1 MKKMH
6 DQLLRNIQDI
16 LESHSGSGLKS
27 EIQVQLLKSYALPAH
42 YYAGF
47 KTIKDVYTIVWN
59 EQNNQMLDL
68 AFLAQEAL
76 RILASHSFKQLRLPQ
91 DFYKQ
96 MVHTF
101 SGIKV
106 AFEYDAYNEVKHIL
120 NQGISYIETEYSHA
134 VIRTKY
140 AQWKEEHPDA
150 TENEE
155 WKAYRKLYYF
165 HGRWLYLSL
174 FRGFMRQLEKN
185 VEYQDMYE
193 NK

>member
-1 MKKMH
+1 MH

-76 RILASHSFKQLRLPQ
+76 RILVSHSFKQLRLPEE
-91 DFYKQ
+91 FYGR
-96 MVHTF
+96 MVHAFQTLTTQF
-101 SGIKV
+101 EAENYHEIK
-106 AFEYDAYNEVKHIL
+106 FLL
-120 NQGISYIETEYSHA
+120 NLYITYIETKYSYA
-134 VIRTKY
+134 VIR
-140 AQWKEEHPDA
+140 ARHIQWKEEHPYA
-150 TENEE
+150 TEDEE
-155 WKAYRKLYYF
+155 WKEYRKLYF
-165 HGRWLYLSL
+165 NGRWLYLNL
-174 FRGFMRQLEKN
+174 FRGFLRQLETN
-185 VEYQDMYE
+185 LEYQDMYE